1 MSRVA
6 AISGSSVRLL
16 GEREQENQLADNAEG
31 GEKQG
36 VRRGKRPCPLPRAG
50 VLVAGYEGKAQD
62 WSLSSLAAESH
73 PLSVSRLIS
82 STCNVRVRRGQAL
95 AGCPLGWG
103 VRPMQFEGGG
113 FQPSPQN
120 ASALPSLGWDLSGS
134 NPSQSAKR
142 NHKRSDQSE
151 AKPSALLLRR
161 GRAAPPRVRAP
172 RGLTGLGV
180 SLWRTKAT

>member
-50 VLVAGYEGKAQD
+50 VLVAGYERKAQD

-82 STCNVRVRRGQAL
+82 STCNVRVRREQAL

-120 ASALPSLGWDLSGS
+120 ASALPSLAGTFPAAIPANQRKEIIKDLT
-134 NPSQSAKR
+134 NQKPNHQPSSCGVAGQLHHACA
-142 NHKRSDQSE
+142 H
-151 AKPSALLLRR
+151 
-161 GRAAPPRVRAP
+161 
-172 RGLTGLGV
+172 LG
-180 SLWRTKAT
+180 A